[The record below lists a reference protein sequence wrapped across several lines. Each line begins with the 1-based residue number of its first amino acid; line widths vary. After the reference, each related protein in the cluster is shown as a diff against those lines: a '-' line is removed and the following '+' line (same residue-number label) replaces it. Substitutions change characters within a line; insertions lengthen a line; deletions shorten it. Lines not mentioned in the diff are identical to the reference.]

1 MNLKKGLKALGVA
14 VAGTAGAA
22 AVGGLAGGA
31 EAAAQGLLNPQA
43 LAGIA
48 VAGAVGGGI
57 AYWKKRRA
65 SRAPH
70 QVSDCFP
77 ESNK

>member
-1 MNLKKGLKALGVA
+1 MNWKKGLKAAGVA

-22 AVGGLAGGA
+22 AVGGLAGSA

-48 VAGAVGGGI
+48 MAGAVGGGI
-57 AYWKKRRA
+57 AYWKKRQVPRPP
-65 SRAPH
+65 RQAP
-70 QVSDCFP
+70 DCSA
-77 ESNK
+77 ERNK